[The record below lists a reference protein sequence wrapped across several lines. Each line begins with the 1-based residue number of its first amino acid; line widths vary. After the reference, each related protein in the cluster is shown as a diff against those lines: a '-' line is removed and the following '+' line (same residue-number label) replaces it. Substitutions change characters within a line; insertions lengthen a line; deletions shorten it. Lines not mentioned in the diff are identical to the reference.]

1 MCSRSKTETNENS
14 RSDWWR
20 PFRDHPPHSFLSPL
34 LLFLRVRKPG
44 PIQNKGLTVS
54 NINSLHKGNSRPPR
68 GHHATTR
75 LHQSRLRGQ
84 ASTRQLLYSTHSWQP
99 RTELLYKNFSCRFQ
113 LHTCW
118 ICTISQHS
126 TIKEKLDSCVCH
138 SVGFSRD
145 LMFPW
150 YSSKIHFI
158 APFTNKDLMQPVQW
172 KTSKICSFTS
182 NTSEWSFFS
191 VKYMQKK
198 QNHQDRLKIQFL

>member
-1 MCSRSKTETNENS
+1 MWTLGVTWEDQLKII
-14 RSDWWR
+14 
-20 PFRDHPPHSFLSPL
+20 PLAPLSPL
-34 LLFLRVRKPG
+34 LLFLQVWQPC
-44 PIQNKGLTVS
+44 PIQKKCFTVS

-118 ICTISQHS
+118 ICSISQHS

-138 SVGFSRD
+138 SVGFSRG

-150 YSSKIHFI
+150 YSSKTHFI
-158 APFTNKDLMQPVQW
+158 APYTNKDLMQPVQR
-172 KTSKICSFTS
+172 KTSRIYSFTSKISGRS
-182 NTSEWSFFS
+182 SFS
-191 VKYMQKK
+191 VKYIQKR
-198 QNHQDRLKIQFL
+198 QMYQQDQLKIQFL